1 MSFVKNIWLSIFNWS
16 WQSLFLTRWLSS
28 FPFMEFTVY
37 LDLFLPSHSY
47 FFYILLFFIQSLC
60 GLVGEFIHIFFSILL
75 KIINW
80 NFVFFFFQDF
90 DYIYAVKNFNYILLK
105 LLFQISSSS
114 FQITKWL
121 DFSLVLWV
129 SKFVMW
135 CNSWMGG

>member
-1 MSFVKNIWLSIFNWS
+1 MSFVKNIWLGIFNWS
-16 WQSLFLTRWLSS
+16 WQSLFLTGWLSS

-37 LDLFLPSHSY
+37 LDLFLTSHSY

-60 GLVGEFIHIFFSILL
+60 GLVGEFIRIFFSILL
-75 KIINW
+75 KVINW
-80 NFVFFFFQDF
+80 NFVFFLQGF
-90 DYIYAVKNFNYILLK
+90 DYIYAVKFFNCILLK
-105 LLFQISSSS
+105 LLFQISISS

-135 CNSWMGG
+135 YNSWMWG